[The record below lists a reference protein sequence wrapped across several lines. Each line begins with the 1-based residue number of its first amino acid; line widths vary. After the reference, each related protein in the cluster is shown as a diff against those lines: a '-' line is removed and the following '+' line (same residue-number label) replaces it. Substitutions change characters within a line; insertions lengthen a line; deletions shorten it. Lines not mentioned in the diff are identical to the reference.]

1 MLSPL
6 LFLLVVDWIMK
17 ETNEGRRIG
26 IRWIPWRQL
35 DDLDFADDIAL
46 PSHTVH
52 QMRDK
57 TSIITSL
64 AAKTG
69 LRPNVEK
76 IKVMRLNTCNQ
87 SPIKTDGSPLGE
99 VQSFTYLG
107 SVVDDVGG
115 SDSGI
120 MLGINKAR
128 GAFNMLKNVW
138 ILKSYITKYQAE
150 NFQLKCKNSSTI

>member
-1 MLSPL
+1 
-6 LFLLVVDWIMK
+6 MK
-17 ETNEGRRIG
+17 ETNDGRRIG
-26 IRWIPWRQL
+26 IRCIPWRQL

-99 VQSFTYLG
+99 VKSFTYLG
-107 SVVDDVGG
+107 SVADDVGG

-120 MLGINKAR
+120 MLGINKA
-128 GAFNMLKNVW
+128 
-138 ILKSYITKYQAE
+138 
-150 NFQLKCKNSSTI
+150 